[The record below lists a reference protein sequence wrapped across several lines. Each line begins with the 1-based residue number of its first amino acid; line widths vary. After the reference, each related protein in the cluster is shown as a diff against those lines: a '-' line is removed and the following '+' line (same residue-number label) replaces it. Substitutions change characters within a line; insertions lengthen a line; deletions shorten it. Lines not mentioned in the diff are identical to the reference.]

1 VVGNRVPLTL
11 PALQPGGD
19 VSRALTWATRLLG
32 GAMLALVAG
41 FVAFAITMAGFEQPA
56 QSLNS
61 AKGDAVVVLTGGE
74 LRVREGFRLFAGGAG
89 RRLLIS
95 GVNRATSKDDLRR
108 LSRVEPMLFD
118 CCVDVGYLALD
129 TIGNAAETRAWLKTW
144 GFHRLVVVT
153 SNYHMARSL
162 MEIGRALP
170 SVELV
175 PHAVVSKHYQS
186 DEWWKHPSAVK
197 RVGIEYVK
205 FLRSAARGSLAQV
218 WGAPEAPG
226 TFPGTFPETFRE
238 VPRSPVRDR
247 EVNSRS
253 RQLSGL

>member
-1 VVGNRVPLTL
+1 MTAPSIF
-11 PALQPGGD
+11 PPGGD
-19 VSRALTWATRLLG
+19 VGRAYTWAKRVLG
-32 GAMLALVAG
+32 GAVLVFVTG
-41 FVAFAITMAGFEQPA
+41 FMVFAVTMANYDQAAPA
-56 QSLNS
+56 R
-61 AKGDAVVVLTGGE
+61 GDAVVVLTGGE
-74 LRVREGFRLFAGGAG
+74 LRVREGFRLFAAGAG

-95 GVNRATSKDDLRR
+95 GVNRATSKEELRR

-129 TIGNAAETRAWLKTW
+129 TVGNAAETRAWLRTW

-170 SVELV
+170 HVELV
-175 PHAVVSKHYQS
+175 PHAVVSKNYQS

-197 RVGIEYVK
+197 RVGVEYLK
-205 FLRSAARGSLAQV
+205 FLPAAARWAIGRA
-218 WGAPEAPG
+218 WAAPDAAPA
-226 TFPGTFPETFRE
+226 T
-238 VPRSPVRDR
+238 PRSPQGDR
-247 EVNSRS
+247 EVNSRL

>member
-1 VVGNRVPLTL
+1 M
-11 PALQPGGD
+11 
-19 VSRALTWATRLLG
+19 SRALTGATVILG
-32 GAMLALVAG
+32 GAMLVVAGG
-41 FVAFAITMAGFEQPA
+41 FVAFAITMAGFEKPTPPVP
-56 QSLNS
+56 
-61 AKGDAVVVLTGGE
+61 AKGDAIVVLTGGE

-95 GVNRATSKDDLRR
+95 GVNRATSKDELRR
-108 LSRVEPMLFD
+108 LSQVEPMLFD

-129 TIGNAAETRAWLKTW
+129 TTGNATETRAWLKTW
-144 GFHRLVVVT
+144 GFHRLIVVT

-170 SVELV
+170 AVELV

-197 RVGIEYVK
+197 RVGIEYAK
-205 FLRSAARGSLAQV
+205 FLRSAARHSLAQV
-218 WGAPEAPG
+218 WAAAQA
-226 TFPGTFPETFRE
+226 PETFRE
-238 VPRSPVRDR
+238 VPRSPARDR

>member
-1 VVGNRVPLTL
+1 
-11 PALQPGGD
+11 
-19 VSRALTWATRLLG
+19 VSRAFTWATRILG
-32 GAMLALVAG
+32 GAMLVFVAG
-41 FVAFAITMAGFEQPA
+41 FAVFAVTMAGFEQPPP
-56 QSLNS
+56 

-108 LSRVEPMLFD
+108 LSRVETMLFD
-118 CCVDVGYLALD
+118 CCVDVGYLALN
-129 TIGNAAETRAWLKTW
+129 TTGNATETRAWLKTW

-170 SVELV
+170 HVELV

-186 DEWWKHPSAVK
+186 DEWWKHPSAIK
-197 RVGIEYVK
+197 RVGMEYMK
-205 FLRSAARGSLAQV
+205 YLRSAALGSIAQV
-218 WGAPEAPG
+218 WAAPEVPEAPRS
-226 TFPGTFPETFRE
+226 PASVRE
-238 VPRSPVRDR
+238 VS
-247 EVNSRS
+247 SRL

>member
-1 VVGNRVPLTL
+1 
-11 PALQPGGD
+11 
-19 VSRALTWATRLLG
+19 VSRAGQWPTRILG
-32 GAMLALVAG
+32 GAILVFVAG
-41 FVAFAITMAGFEQPA
+41 FTAFAISMASFEQPA
-56 QSLNS
+56 PAKISD
-61 AKGDAVVVLTGGE
+61 KGDAVVVLTGGE

-144 GFHRLVVVT
+144 GFHRLIVVT

-170 SVELV
+170 NVELV

-186 DEWWKHPSAVK
+186 DEWWKHPSAIK

-205 FLRSAARGSLAQV
+205 FLRAAVRGSITQV
-218 WGAPEAPG
+218 WAKPEVPEAP
-226 TFPGTFPETFRE
+226 
-238 VPRSPVRDR
+238 RSPASDR
-247 EVNSRS
+247 EVSFRA